1 VSAWLGSWLGSWLG
15 GVTIHQ
21 KIERRKKERGK
32 VNNKMAEIIRIP
44 DIVNYLQEIVE
55 GVLILTP
62 RRRYITEP
70 EFEALKLI
78 NSTIIECEVKRGDTI
93 ISRKK
98 KYQSIL
104 NDIWPL
110 LPTQRLLQTT
120 TYNMY
125 ADDMKG
131 YNGYYWS
138 SVAKMSVQ
146 RKDANGAM
154 KEILH
159 MVRMNRYTMDISIR
173 LELGQIIY
181 FKIE

>member
-1 VSAWLGSWLGSWLG
+1 L
-15 GVTIHQ
+15 
-21 KIERRKKERGK
+21 KEEKRQEEK
-32 VNNKMAEIIRIP
+32 VNNHKMAEIIRIP
-44 DIVNYLQEIVE
+44 DIANYLQEIVE

-70 EFEALKLI
+70 EFEALKLT
-78 NSTIIECEVKRGDTI
+78 NSSILECEVKHGDTI

-125 ADDMKG
+125 VDDMKG

-138 SVAKMSVQ
+138 SAAKMSVQ
-146 RKDANGAM
+146 SKDANGAM

-159 MVRMNRYTMDISIR
+159 MVRLNRYTMDISIQ